1 MPTPY
6 FPSEDE
12 LRKIADT
19 THVPGLYVVARKRGI
34 IHGGERAEDAS
45 HAQGLTGSI
54 RTSFGECDEVII
66 IQRDDQG
73 RWFLLP

>member
-12 LRKIADT
+12 LSKIADT
-19 THVPGLYVVARKRGI
+19 THVPGTYVVARKGGI
-34 IHGGERAEDAS
+34 IHGGERAEDDS

-54 RTSFGECDEVII
+54 GRSFGECDEVII
-66 IQRDDQG
+66 IRRDDQG
-73 RWFLLP
+73 RWFSLP